1 MKRSKKLCS
10 KCNKEISLSNFKRH
24 ELSCKGVIKPSISV
38 KEEWKQE
45 NGKYACPYC
54 KKEYSKLG
62 VSTHIWRTHGEGKD
76 FNPRLYN
83 NIAWNKNIKLS
94 LSHRENISNSMKG
107 NSHPFYSKKHTEE
120 SKKKMSESMKKAHK
134 EGRAWNI
141 GQSRWNNKQSWPERF
156 FMKFLDNEKIK
167 YENEYPVGRFSIDF
181 ALLDKKIAIEID
193 GKTHFTDK
201 ETIKRDK
208 RKNKKLKEE
217 GWSLLRIKWTVLFND
232 TKEVLNQVNKFIE
245 NPSLYK
251 EIY

>member
-24 ELSCKGVIKPSISV
+24 ELSCKGVTKPSISV

-83 NIAWNKNIKLS
+83 NVAWNKNIKLS

-107 NSHPFYSKKHTEE
+107 NNHPFYSKTHTKE

-141 GQSRWNNKQSWPERF
+141 GQSRWNNEKSWPEKF
-156 FMKFLDNEKIK
+156 FSKFLDNKNIK
-167 YENEYPVGRFSIDF
+167 YKNEHPVSLYSIDF
-181 ALLDKKIAIEID
+181 ALENKIAIEID
-193 GKTHFTDK
+193 GKQHFEDDVV
-201 ETIKRDK
+201 IKRDK

-217 GWSLLRIKWTVLFND
+217 NWKVLRIKWTVLFND
-232 TKEVLNQVNKFIE
+232 TKNTLNEVLEFID
-245 NPSLYK
+245 NPSSYK